1 MVVVSDGDRTTATAV
16 LERVRTMLETALASE
31 RSVGVVAVRAQR
43 RSVGVSFPHV
53 KITVDV
59 VPALAQPN
67 GGYLIADREMDAW
80 IHTDP
85 VAAFKAVTA
94 ANKASGG
101 HLVPLIKVAKAWN
114 LKVAKAENKT
124 DERGDLIKPFKS
136 FHLEVL
142 CYDFKFPE
150 PYNLREGVKGL
161 FLHLSANWKNEL
173 CPPGGGGSL
182 RAYLHKSG
190 ADKHP
195 HNLADLLA
203 NAARLATDACSCEEG
218 NPAQAHTKWGKLLGT
233 VYVH

>member
-16 LERVRTMLETALASE
+16 LERVRTMLETALANE

-114 LKVAKAENKT
+114 LKMAKTLNKL
-124 DERGDLIKPFKS
+124 DKRGDLIKPFKS

-142 CYDFKFPE
+142 CYGFKVPTPF
-150 PYNLREGVKGL
+150 NLRNGVWGL
-161 FLHLSANWKNEL
+161 FAFLADNCNQRL
-173 CPPGGGGSL
+173 CSPGGGAHLDS
-182 RAYLHKSG
+182 YLHKTG

-195 HNLADLLA
+195 HDLNTLLRAAATLACEALL
-203 NAARLATDACSCEEG
+203 NEG
-218 NPAQAHTKWGKLLGT
+218 RNPELAHTKWGQLIGA
-233 VYVH
+233 VY